1 MSFSHH
7 KCPSYDVVLLVIND
21 ETAEI
26 NHKRTKIQYFY
37 ATINPTIKLT
47 YPFFNLFTTPTHM
60 WSKVKILVSFAF
72 KKGLWFVRNVIVF
85 KIKTSEREF
94 ITLYQGR
101 YIA

>member
-26 NHKRTKIQYFY
+26 NHKRTKIQYLY

-72 KKGLWFVRNVIVF
+72 KKDLWFCTECHSFHNKNI
-85 KIKTSEREF
+85 
-94 ITLYQGR
+94 
-101 YIA
+101 